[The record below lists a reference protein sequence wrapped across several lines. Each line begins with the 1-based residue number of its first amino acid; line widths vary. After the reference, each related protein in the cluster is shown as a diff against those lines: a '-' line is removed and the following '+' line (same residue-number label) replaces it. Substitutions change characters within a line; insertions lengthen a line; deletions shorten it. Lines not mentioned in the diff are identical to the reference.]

1 MEKKRLGP
9 EAALQKL
16 RHYCAYQDRCHREVK
31 EKIFS
36 YGIYGA
42 DAETLISKL
51 IEDDFLN
58 EERYA
63 RSYARGHFRM
73 RQWGRTKI
81 TYELKQKG
89 ISAYCIQRAMTEI
102 PEDSYLE
109 TLHSLIK
116 KKAETIDEG
125 EKTYIKRQKIA
136 AFVIQKGY
144 ESQLVQ
150 QELSQFLKEES
161 EK

>member
-16 RHYCAYQDRCHREVK
+16 RHYCAYQDRCHKEVK
-31 EKIFS
+31 EKLFS
-36 YGIYGA
+36 YGVYGA
-42 DAETLISKL
+42 DAERLISTL
-51 IEDDFLN
+51 IEDEFLN

-63 RSYARGHFRM
+63 CSYARGHFRM
-73 RQWGRTKI
+73 RQWGRARI

-89 ISAYCIQRAMTEI
+89 ISTYCIQKAMKEI

-109 TLHSLIK
+109 TLQSLMK
-116 KKAETIDEG
+116 KKAETLSNL
-125 EKTYIKRQKIA
+125 EKNYDKRQKIA
-136 AFVIQKGY
+136 AFLIQKGY
-144 ESQLVQ
+144 EFPLVQ
-150 QELSQFLKEES
+150 QELGQFLNESS

>member
-31 EKIFS
+31 EKLFS

-42 DAETLISKL
+42 DAENLISKL

-73 RQWGRTKI
+73 RQWGRTRI

-89 ISAYCIQRAMTEI
+89 ISAYCIQMAMTEI
-102 PEDSYLE
+102 SEDSYLE

-116 KKAETIDEG
+116 KKAETVGEL